1 MTDFI
6 RGKTQHKVISEK
18 LEDQEIVSTK
28 RITPK
33 RVKNEDK
40 DKKVNKKQ
48 KTSNQLAP
56 IINEEGDGLAD
67 SDDDNDNNDEN
78 KVSLE
83 EEKDRNLFA
92 SAYNSLKGKKK
103 AKLVSKIDKLTPSQL
118 KEYMNEPT
126 TQLNKK
132 EEADARKLLPFL
144 KKNIPKSACR
154 LLKKDLH
161 TGMVVLAT
169 FEQVTEMDITI
180 SLPFGLKGY
189 VKFNEIS
196 DSFTEWMKETLKR
209 EDENEKSTNFRK
221 MKIISDQV
229 RKMFY
234 KGQMLKCAIVGLTD
248 HHTIEG
254 LHCTLRP
261 ELVNV
266 GSSIDTFAEDM
277 TIHGCIESIQ
287 DKGYIVSFGSKE
299 YNGFLEFA
307 NTCYYY
313 PDQTSDDQNQLYIGQ
328 PIESLIQSID
338 KSTKTFKLT
347 ISHPLVSRS
356 TVKNSEVITME
367 SIKAGMLVET
377 KVLRVLS
384 NGLHLGFLDFFAGDI
399 FILHSQ
405 NPIESYKENQGVK
418 ARILFVDQVHKRIG
432 LSTLNHVLGF
442 KPYPFGTTKPGQYVE
457 SGKLTI
463 ERIEPLEMIVSTEST
478 VVQSNPM
485 KAPLLLKGYI
495 HIEELESGVNDLTKA
510 SNQFKKTEAL
520 EKRCRV
526 KHLDHLDG
534 MVTYTARTREL
545 EKKFYSYNDLS
556 CGMIVQGVIRYVRA
570 DSLEVELA
578 TSIHGVVAR
587 HHMADT
593 NITDPLEFFKVGA
606 TVKVRI
612 INVEPEKK
620 RLQLTLK
627 KSLIYSEYPI
637 ITDKNTTPIGT
648 ISHGI
653 ITKTTRFLVFVSFY
667 NNSFG
672 VVEAQNLSNS
682 KIESVQ
688 KQFPIGRTVLAK
700 TLFSES
706 SKSQPG
712 LPLTLVIDDDDFN
725 SQSQPNSNKK
735 SNNNNKNNNKKVEN
749 KKVENKKE
757 VEEEKVEK
765 EKIEEEKVEEEKE
778 QKEFKKVE
786 QVKEKKSNTNNKK
799 IIETKSKKVN
809 KK

>member
-33 RVKNEDK
+33 RVKNDDK

-56 IINEEGDGLAD
+56 IITEEGNGIAD
-67 SDDDNDNNDEN
+67 SDEDDDNNDNNDEN
-78 KVSLE
+78 KVSAE

-132 EEADARKLLPFL
+132 EEADAKKLLPFL

-266 GSSIDTFAEDM
+266 GSSIDTFSEDM

-287 DKGYIVSFGSKE
+287 DKGYIVSFGSKD
-299 YNGFLEFA
+299 YNGFLEFS

-313 PDQTSDDQNQLYIGQ
+313 PDQSSDDQNQLYIGQ

-356 TVKNSEVITME
+356 TIKNSETITME

-405 NPIESYKENQGVK
+405 NPIETYKENQGVK

-432 LSTLNHVLGF
+432 LSTLGHVLGF

-463 ERIEPLEMIVSTEST
+463 ERIEPLEMVVTTEST

-485 KAPLLLKGYI
+485 KAPLLLRGYI

-510 SNQFKKTEAL
+510 SNQFKKTEPL

-556 CGMIVQGVIRYVRA
+556 CGMVVQGVIRYVRA

-612 INVEPEKK
+612 INVEPDKK

-688 KQFPIGRTVLAK
+688 KQFPVGRTVLAK

-735 SNNNNKNNNKKVEN
+735 LNNSNNKKENKKVEN
-749 KKVENKKE
+749 KKVE
-757 VEEEKVEK
+757 EEKVV
-765 EKIEEEKVEEEKE
+765 EEEEEKE
-778 QKEFKKVE
+778 EEKENKEEKKQEQQKE
-786 QVKEKKSNTNNKK
+786 EKKQSTKNKK
-799 IIETKSKKVN
+799 IETKSKKVI